1 MTIEMTT
8 LANGLRVVTCRMPH
22 LETASLG
29 VWINSGARSEMP
41 QEHGLAH
48 FLEHMAFKGT
58 KTRSALAIAE
68 QIEAVGG
75 ALNAMTSFETTD
87 YFARVLRENVPLAID
102 ILGDILQNP
111 VFSPE
116 DMDREKD
123 VIVQEIAAIQDSPE
137 DLIFEAAQ
145 KAAYPDQPLGRSI
158 LGTPES
164 VRNLSRADLVSYR
177 ETAYVAPRMV
187 IGAAGAVDHDDIAR
201 RVEDQFSDIA
211 SEDTRPQ
218 ESARFAGGHCSVT
231 RNFEQSHIII
241 GFDAPS
247 FRDDAYFTSLIY
259 SVLLGGGMSSRLF
272 QEARE
277 RRGLCYDINAFGWGF
292 SDGGFFGVHAATG
305 EKQLEEL
312 VEVIMTQMRA
322 VALEGPDAGELD
334 RAKAQLKA
342 SLLMSLESSE
352 ARAAQIA
359 RDTMIFDRQLS
370 TSELIEK
377 IDSVSATDVG
387 TLAAGFALMK
397 EPVTASVGPDGVSE
411 RLREAVIEN
420 RTVRQTIH

>member
-8 LANGLRVVTCRMPH
+8 LANGLRVVTCHMPH

-29 VWINSGARSEMP
+29 VWINSGARSEAP
-41 QEHGLAH
+41 REHGLAH

-58 KTRSALAIAE
+58 RTRSAREIAE

-87 YFARVLRENVPLAID
+87 YFARVLKEHVPLALE
-102 ILGDILQNP
+102 ILADILQNP

-116 DMDREKD
+116 DMDREKG
-123 VIVQEIAAIQDSPE
+123 VILQEIASLQDSPD
-137 DLIFEAAQ
+137 DLVFEAVQ
-145 KAAYPDQPLGRSI
+145 EAAFPDQPLGRSI

-164 VRNLSRADLVSYR
+164 VRGLSRDHLAQYR
-177 ETAYVAPRMV
+177 ETSYTTPRMV
-187 IGAAGAVDHDDIAR
+187 IGAAGAVDHDAIVRLTEERFA
-201 RVEDQFSDIA
+201 QFSSDEGRVYEA
-211 SEDTRPQ
+211 AQFS
-218 ESARFAGGHCSVT
+218 GGHRGVVRPLEQT
-231 RNFEQSHIII
+231 HIVLGFE
-241 GFDAPS
+241 APS

-277 RRGLCYDINAFGWGF
+277 KRGLCYDINAFGWGF
-292 SDGGFFGVHAATG
+292 SDVGFFGVHAASG
-305 EKQLEEL
+305 EAQLEQL

-322 VALEGPDAGELD
+322 VALDGPAAAELD

-359 RDTMIFDRQLS
+359 RDTLIFGRQLS
-370 TSELIEK
+370 PEELIER
-377 IDSVSATDVG
+377 IDRVTAADVG
-387 TLAAGFALMK
+387 GLAAGFALARD
-397 EPVTASVGPDGVSE
+397 PVTASVGPEGISE
-411 RLREAVIEN
+411 RFREAVLEE
-420 RTVRQTIH
+420 RHARQTIH